1 MKSPLY
7 GSVKRAFILITALFF
22 LLGVFSASGFRCIR
36 ITLQFDDFP
45 ACVQAQ
51 ILRDDILWNLIVA
64 AFISNVGSV
73 AAIQNLQ
80 FRFLL
85 KFLNMF
91 FGFGIFLFWIS
102 SIASSNV
109 ISNGS
114 IVLGSEA

>member
-91 FGFGIFLFWIS
+91 FGFGIFF
-102 SIASSNV
+102 
-109 ISNGS
+109 
-114 IVLGSEA
+114 VLDKLDCFVLCDFQRVYCFRE

>member
-1 MKSPLY
+1 MKIRLY
-7 GSVKRAFILITALFF
+7 RTGKRAFILITALFF

-85 KFLNMF
+85 KFLNMILGFSIF
-91 FGFGIFLFWIS
+91 F
-102 SIASSNV
+102 
-109 ISNGS
+109 
-114 IVLGSEA
+114 VLDKLDCFVHCDFQRVYCFRE